1 MCWEL
6 LHKRQW
12 YTHTQLMTLLGIKR
26 AVCNREVLHCC
37 HQFSIIYCWLHKQV
51 DEGNP
56 EQALWLDIRP
66 LLFLCVHEP

>member
-1 MCWEL
+1 
-6 LHKRQW
+6 
-12 YTHTQLMTLLGIKR
+12 MTLLGIKR

-56 EQALWLDIRP
+56 EQALLLDIRP